1 MTASARRRRDE
12 PVVQPVDSLTEE
24 EARTELASLAEEIAH
39 HDRLYYTDAAPEI
52 SDAEYDELRRRNAA
66 IEARFPELI
75 RTDSPT
81 RRVGAAPAAGFAK
94 VTHTRPMLS
103 LENAFEESDVRDFF
117 AGIRNFF
124 RRTATE
130 AVVAEDK
137 IGIMAEPKIDGLSI
151 SLSYRKGRLVL
162 GATRGDGTTGEN
174 VTTNLRTLE
183 TIPDAL
189 EGEGWPELI
198 EIRGEVYLERAGFFA
213 LNEERAAQGEPI
225 FANPRNAAA
234 GSLRQLDSSIT
245 ARRPLK
251 FFAYAWG
258 EASAPF
264 ARTHEEALSR
274 FHSWGFTVNE
284 RSRLCQGVD
293 QALAYYREIAAE
305 RAELPYDI
313 DGVVYKVNDLALQ
326 ERLGMV
332 SRAPRW
338 AVAQKFP
345 AQQAQTVLRDISIQV
360 GRQGSLT
367 PVAMLEPI
375 TVGGVVVQRAT
386 LHNED
391 EIQRKDVRIGDTVV
405 VQRAGDVIPQ
415 IVSVVLERRPND
427 AQPYHFPDHC
437 PICGSL
443 AVREPGQVARRCT
456 GGLICAAQAVER
468 LRHFVSRDCFDV
480 EGLGEK
486 HITAFWQDGLIRQ
499 PGDIFRLDPTVIGK
513 REGWG
518 ELSARNLKAAIDERR
533 RISLD
538 RFINALGIPQVGQA
552 TARLLAR
559 HYRSLAVWRREMEA
573 AQDPD
578 SEARAGLL
586 DIHGIGEEMAADIV
600 GFFAE
605 PHNRAVLDDLMREI
619 TILDYAGPTQHAASP
634 LAGKNIVFTG
644 SLDAMS
650 RSEAKAR
657 AEALGAN
664 VTSSV
669 SAKTDYVVTG
679 ADPGSKATKAAAL
692 GVKLLDEAEWLA
704 LAGDAAG

>member
-1 MTASARRRRDE
+1 VSASRQRRDE
-12 PVVQPVDSLTEE
+12 SPAQSSDALTDE
-24 EARTELASLAEEIAH
+24 EARAELAALAEEIKR
-39 HDRLYYTDAAPEI
+39 HDRLYHTEAAPEI
-52 SDAEYDELRRRNAA
+52 SDADYDALRRRNAL

-75 RTDSPT
+75 RSDSPT

-117 AGIRNFF
+117 AGVRNFF

-130 AVVAEDK
+130 ALVGEDT
-137 IGIMAEPKIDGLSI
+137 IEIMAEPKIDGLSI
-151 SLSYRKGRLVL
+151 ALRYQEGRLVL
-162 GATRGDGTTGEN
+162 GATRGDGVTGEN
-174 VTTNLRTLE
+174 VTVNIRTLATVPE
-183 TIPDAL
+183 MLA
-189 EGEGWPELI
+189 GEGWPELI

-213 LNEERAAQGEPI
+213 LNEERAAEGESV

-234 GSLRQLDSSIT
+234 GSLRQLDPLIT

-264 ARTHEEALSR
+264 ARTHAEALAQFR
-274 FHSWGFTVNE
+274 AWGFSVNE
-284 RSRLCQGVD
+284 RSRLCRGVD
-293 QALAYYREIAAE
+293 QVLAYYHEIAAE
-305 RAELPYDI
+305 RASLPYDI

-345 AQQAQTVLRDISIQV
+345 AQQAQTVLRDIAIQV

-391 EIQRKDVRIGDTVV
+391 EIGRKDVRIGDTVI

-415 IVSVVLERRPND
+415 IVSVVLDRRPKD
-427 AQPYHFPDHC
+427 AQTYQFPDHC

-456 GGLICAAQAVER
+456 GGLICAAQAMER
-468 LRHFVSRDCFDV
+468 LRHFVSRDCFDI
-480 EGLGEK
+480 EGLGAK
-486 HITAFWQDGLIRQ
+486 HINAFWEDGLIRQ
-499 PGDIFRLDPTVIGK
+499 PGDIFRLDPEVITR

-518 ELSARNLKAAIDERR
+518 EVSANKLVAAIDERR
-533 RISLD
+533 RISFD

-559 HYRSLAVWRREMEA
+559 HYRSLARWRHEMEM
-573 AQDPD
+573 AQDPE
-578 SEARAGLL
+578 SEAHARLI
-586 DIHGIGEEMAADIV
+586 DIHGIGEEMAADII

-605 PHNRAVLDDLMREI
+605 QHNRAVLDDLAREV
-619 TILDYAGPTQHAASP
+619 TVLDYEAPARRALSP

-644 SLDAMS
+644 TLQAMS

-664 VTSSV
+664 VTGSV

-679 ADPGSKATKAAAL
+679 ADPGSKAAKAAAL
-692 GVKLLDEAEWLA
+692 GVKLLDEAEWLG
-704 LAGDAAG
+704 LAGDAGG

>member
-1 MTASARRRRDE
+1 MSASAASRPRREER
-12 PVVQPVDSLTEE
+12 PVDQLAAE
-24 EARTELASLAEEIAH
+24 EARDELAWLAEEIAR
-39 HDRLYYTDAAPEI
+39 HDQLYYAEAAPEI
-52 SDAEYDELRRRNAA
+52 SDAEYDALRRRNAA
-66 IEARFPELI
+66 VEARFPELI
-75 RTDSPT
+75 RADSPS

-94 VTHTRPMLS
+94 VTHSRPMLS
-103 LENAFEESDVRDFF
+103 LENAFEEADVREFF

-130 AVVAEDK
+130 AQVAEDV
-137 IGIMAEPKIDGLSI
+137 IEIMAEPKIDGLSI
-151 SLSYRKGRLVL
+151 GLTYRRGRLVQ
-162 GATRGDGTTGEN
+162 GATRGDGVTGEN
-174 VTTNLRTLE
+174 VTANLRTLA
-183 TIPDAL
+183 TIPEAL
-189 EGEGWPELI
+189 AGKGWPELI

-213 LNEERAAQGEPI
+213 LNEERAAEGEPV

-234 GSLRQLDSSIT
+234 GSLRQLDSTIT

-258 EASAPF
+258 EASGAF
-264 ARTHEEALSR
+264 ARTHDEALAR
-274 FHSWGFTVNE
+274 FRDWGFTVNP
-284 RSRLCQGVD
+284 RSRLCRGVD
-293 QALAYYREIAAE
+293 QALAFYGEIAAE
-305 RAELPYDI
+305 RAGLPYDI

-391 EIQRKDVRIGDTVV
+391 EIARKDVRVGDTVV

-415 IVSVVLERRPND
+415 IVSVVLERRPKD
-427 AQPYHFPDHC
+427 AQPYQFPDHC

-443 AVREPGQVARRCT
+443 AVREPGQVVRRCT

-468 LRHFVSRDCFDV
+468 LRHFVSRDCFDI

-486 HITAFWQDGLIRQ
+486 HITAFWQDGLIKQ
-499 PGDIFRLDPTVIGK
+499 PGDIFRLDPEVITR

-518 ELSARNLKAAIDERR
+518 ELSARNLMAAIDERR
-533 RISLD
+533 RIAFD

-559 HYRSLAVWRREMEA
+559 HYRSLDAWRREMEA
-573 AQDPD
+573 AADPA

-586 DIHGIGEEMAADIV
+586 DIHGIGEEMAADII

-605 PHNRAVLDDLMREI
+605 PHNRAVLDDLAREI
-619 TILDYAGPTQHAASP
+619 TVLDWEAPAQRAASP
-634 LAGKNIVFTG
+634 LAGKTIVFTG
-644 SLDAMS
+644 SLQSMS

-669 SAKTDYVVTG
+669 SAKTDYVVAG

-704 LAGDAAG
+704 LAAG

>member
-1 MTASARRRRDE
+1 MSASAVWRQRRADRE
-12 PVVQPVDSLTEE
+12 PPLVETLTEE
-24 EARTELASLAEEIAH
+24 EARDELARLAEEIAR
-39 HDRLYYTDAAPEI
+39 HDRLYYADAAPEV
-52 SDAEYDELRRRNAA
+52 SDADYDALRRRNTA

-75 RTDSPT
+75 RADSPS
-81 RRVGAAPAAGFAK
+81 RRVGAAPATGFAK
-94 VTHTRPMLS
+94 VTHSRPMLS
-103 LENAFEESDVRDFF
+103 LENAFEDADVHEFF

-130 AVVAEDK
+130 ALVAEDV
-137 IGIMAEPKIDGLSI
+137 IEIMAEPKIDGLSI
-151 SLSYRKGRLVL
+151 GLTYRRGGLVQ
-162 GATRGDGTTGEN
+162 GATRGDGVTGEN
-174 VTTNLRTLE
+174 VTTNLRTLA
-183 TIPDAL
+183 TIPETLAGT
-189 EGEGWPELI
+189 EWPDLI
-198 EIRGEVYLERAGFFA
+198 EIRGEVYMERAGFFA
-213 LNEERAAQGEPI
+213 LNEERAAAGEPV

-234 GSLRQLDSSIT
+234 GSLRQLDSTIT

-258 EASAPF
+258 EASASF
-264 ARTHEEALSR
+264 ANTHEEALGR
-274 FHSWGFTVNE
+274 FRDWGFTVNP
-284 RSRLCQGVD
+284 RSRLCRGVG
-293 QALAYYREIAAE
+293 QALAYYSEIAAE
-305 RAELPYDI
+305 RVELPYDI

-345 AQQAQTVLRDISIQV
+345 AQQAQTVLRDIGIQV

-367 PVAMLEPI
+367 PVAVLEPI

-391 EIQRKDVRIGDTVV
+391 EIARKDVRVGDTVV

-415 IVSVVLERRPND
+415 IVSVVLDRRPKD
-427 AQPYHFPDHC
+427 AQPYAFPDHC

-468 LRHFVSRDCFDV
+468 LRHFGSRNCFDI

-499 PGDIFRLDPTVIGK
+499 PGDIFRLDPEVIMK

-518 ELSARNLKAAIDERR
+518 ELSARNLISAINERR
-533 RISLD
+533 RIAFD

-559 HYRSLAVWRREMEA
+559 HYRSLANWRREMEA
-573 AQDPD
+573 AQDPE
-578 SEARAGLL
+578 SEALAGLVEVG
-586 DIHGIGEEMAADIV
+586 GIGENMAADII

-605 PHNRAVLDDLMREI
+605 PHNRAVLDDLAGEV
-619 TILDYAGPTQHAASP
+619 TVLDYEGPARGTTSA
-634 LAGKNIVFTG
+634 LAGKTIVFTG
-644 SLDAMS
+644 SLESMS

-657 AEALGAN
+657 AETLGAN

-669 SAKTDYVVTG
+669 SAKTDYVVAG

-692 GVKLLDEAEWLA
+692 GVKLLDEADWLA
-704 LAGDAAG
+704 IAAG